1 MIGLFRLSIINP
13 ALHSVSRKVLSAQH
27 GSRERERERE
37 RERVTVS
44 RAREYESERTHLA
57 IPSIVCACVSRYAER
72 RCATRCSLSLSL
84 STAVLSAKHL
94 ARDAM
99 KRSVNYT

>member
-27 GSRERERERE
+27 GSRERERKRE
-37 RERVTVS
+37 RATVS

-72 RCATRCSLSLSL
+72 RCSTRCSLSLSL
-84 STAVLSAKHL
+84 YCCAERKAPC
-94 ARDAM
+94 ARRYEALG
-99 KRSVNYT
+99 